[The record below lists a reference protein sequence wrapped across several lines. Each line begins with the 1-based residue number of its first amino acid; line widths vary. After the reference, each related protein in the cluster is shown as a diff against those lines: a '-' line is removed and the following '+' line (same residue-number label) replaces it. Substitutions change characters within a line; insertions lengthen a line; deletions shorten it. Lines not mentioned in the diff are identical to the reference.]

1 MPTRD
6 LGSVLIAALRKNPG
20 SCSNSKRLLGWGVP
34 KKTDLKAL
42 RNMIAEAETILT
54 TTTLPQGRA
63 ERALELL
70 GTALKLADHLM
81 TEKPAAVLGAK
92 GGQKTAERGPEY
104 FKRIAAM
111 RKTRGGGRPKRED

>member
-1 MPTRD
+1 
-6 LGSVLIAALRKNPG
+6 L
-20 SCSNSKRLLGWGVP
+20 GVP

-42 RNMIAEAETILT
+42 RNLIAEAETILS

-63 ERALELL
+63 ERAGELL
-70 GTALKLADHLM
+70 SVAVKLADHLL

-92 GGQKTAERGPEY
+92 GGKATAKRGPEY

-111 RKTRGGGRPKRED
+111 RKTRAGGRPKSGS